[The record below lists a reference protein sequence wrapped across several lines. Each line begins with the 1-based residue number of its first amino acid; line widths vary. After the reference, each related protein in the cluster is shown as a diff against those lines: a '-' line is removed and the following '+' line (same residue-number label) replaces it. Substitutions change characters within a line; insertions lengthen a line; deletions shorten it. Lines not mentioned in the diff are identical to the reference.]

1 MRGAERPGA
10 PGREGAEHPAPEELS
25 SKANC
30 PHLPPC
36 ESRHLLHPTFSW
48 VVLVVRPPEM
58 EPWHEPPTPPK
69 TPPTACASPVKKK
82 TSFSGNVIKD
92 YSPTPQP
99 LAPTGDE
106 LPPMPCLPRA
116 LSAPPEDLSY
126 LRVQPG
132 NWSPTPQRRKMPERM
147 RRFSAG
153 DLSPR
158 RHTIHV
164 DESKRIRRGSKVLMP
179 GIDPRKEDQ
188 TPWFG

>member
-1 MRGAERPGA
+1 
-10 PGREGAEHPAPEELS
+10 
-25 SKANC
+25 
-30 PHLPPC
+30 
-36 ESRHLLHPTFSW
+36 
-48 VVLVVRPPEM
+48 
-58 EPWHEPPTPPK
+58 
-69 TPPTACASPVKKK
+69 
-82 TSFSGNVIKD
+82 
-92 YSPTPQP
+92 
-99 LAPTGDE
+99 
-106 LPPMPCLPRA
+106 MPCLPRA

>member
-1 MRGAERPGA
+1 
-10 PGREGAEHPAPEELS
+10 
-25 SKANC
+25 
-30 PHLPPC
+30 
-36 ESRHLLHPTFSW
+36 
-48 VVLVVRPPEM
+48 M

-69 TPPTACASPVKKK
+69 TPPACASPVKKK
-82 TSFSGNVIKD
+82 TSFTRNVIKD
-92 YSPTPQP
+92 YSPNPQP

-116 LSAPPEDLSY
+116 VSAPMNRAPEDISY

-153 DLSPR
+153 DLSTQ

>member
-1 MRGAERPGA
+1 M
-10 PGREGAEHPAPEELS
+10 
-25 SKANC
+25 
-30 PHLPPC
+30 
-36 ESRHLLHPTFSW
+36 HPTFSW

-99 LAPTGDE
+99 LAPTEDE